1 MAISVNPG
9 ERAAP
14 AEILLGTFDTGKV
27 RCMPKKAPTR
37 PTPARRAGG
46 QGDNTA
52 AIEGNASAAFA
63 ARFAQRFAADFY
75 RSGLAGYTVSS
86 IGVGTY
92 LGECTAADDAAYENA
107 IVTAI
112 DEGVNLIDT
121 AINYRCQ
128 RSERAVGR
136 AVQQSL
142 KTGTPRDAI
151 VICTKG
157 GYLPLA
163 DRPPESREEY
173 RLYLKREFF
182 DTGIL
187 TPDDVVSGGHSLAPS
202 FLRDAIAR
210 SRKNL
215 GLDTIDVYYLHN
227 PEQQL
232 AGMTHASLR
241 ERLRAAFMVLEDAV
255 SRGDIRMY
263 GCATWTGLRVPP
275 TNKGH
280 LSLQELVT
288 IAREIAGDGHHFRV
302 IQMPINLGMPE
313 GIRLETQSVG
323 RTGTLMPALNA
334 AAELGLSV
342 MASASLMQ
350 AQLTHDLPPSMREL
364 FPSQRTDAQRALSF
378 VRSLPGITSA
388 LVGVRSIPHLK
399 ENLESAEPAERPARR

>member
-1 MAISVNPG
+1 
-9 ERAAP
+9 
-14 AEILLGTFDTGKV
+14 
-27 RCMPKKAPTR
+27 MPRKAPIR
-37 PTPARRAGG
+37 STPPRRGG
-46 QGDNTA
+46 APGDNGA
-52 AIEGNASAAFA
+52 AIQGHASAEYG
-63 ARFAQRFAADFY
+63 ARFAQRYASDFY
-75 RSGLAGYTVSS
+75 RSGLSGYTLSS

-92 LGECTAADDAAYENA
+92 LGECTATDDTAYESA
-107 IVTAI
+107 ITAAL

-128 RSERAVGR
+128 RSERGVGR
-136 AVQQSL
+136 AVQQSM
-142 KTGTPRDAI
+142 KNGTPRDAI

-163 DRPPESREEY
+163 DHPPESREEY

-202 FLRDAIAR
+202 FLRHAITR

-215 GLDTIDVYYLHN
+215 ELDTIDLYYLHN

-232 AGMTHASLR
+232 AVVTQASLR

-255 SRGDIRMY
+255 SRGEIRMY

-280 LSLQELVT
+280 LSLQDLVR
-288 IAREIAGDGHHFRV
+288 IAREIAGDEHHFRAV
-302 IQMPINLGMPE
+302 QMPINLGMPE
-313 GIRLETQSVG
+313 AIRLGTQRVG
-323 RTGTLMPALNA
+323 RSDTLVPALDA
-334 AAELGLSV
+334 AAQLGLSV

-350 AQLTHDLPPSMREL
+350 AQLTRDLPPSMREL
-364 FPSQRTDAQRALSF
+364 FPAQRTDAQRALSF
-378 VRSLPGITSA
+378 VRSLPGVTSA
-388 LVGVRSIPHLK
+388 LVGMRSIPHLE
-399 ENLESAEPAERPARR
+399 ENLESAKAAERSAPR

>member
-1 MAISVNPG
+1 
-9 ERAAP
+9 
-14 AEILLGTFDTGKV
+14 
-27 RCMPKKAPTR
+27 MPKKAPTR
-37 PTPARRAGG
+37 STPPGHGAG
-46 QGDNTA
+46 QGDNTV
-52 AIEGNASAAFA
+52 AIEGSASAAYA
-63 ARFAQRFAADFY
+63 ARFAPRYAPDFY
-75 RSGLAGYTVSS
+75 RSGLAGATLSS

-107 IVTAI
+107 ITAAI
-112 DEGVNLIDT
+112 DDGINLIDT

-163 DRPPESREEY
+163 DQPPESREDY

-187 TPDDVVSGGHSLAPS
+187 TPDDVVGGGHSLAPS
-202 FLRDAIAR
+202 FLRFSIAR

-215 GLDTIDVYYLHN
+215 GLDRIDLYYLHN

-232 AGMTHASLR
+232 AVMTHASLR

-275 TNKGH
+275 TTKGH

-288 IAREIAGDGHHFRV
+288 IAREIAGDAHHFRAV
-302 IQMPINLGMPE
+302 QMPINLGMPE
-313 GIRLETQSVG
+313 AMRLGTQPVG
-323 RTGTLMPALNA
+323 NTDELVPALDA

-388 LVGVRSIPHLK
+388 LVGMRSIPHLT
-399 ENLESAEPAERPARR
+399 ENLESAEPAARTARR

>member
-1 MAISVNPG
+1 MP
-9 ERAAP
+9 RRAP
-14 AEILLGTFDTGKV
+14 ARSK
-27 RCMPKKAPTR
+27 
-37 PTPARRAGG
+37 TPHRGAG
-46 QGDNTA
+46 QEDATA
-52 AIEGNASAAFA
+52 AIEGSASTTYA
-63 ARFAQRFAADFY
+63 ARFAERYTSDFY
-75 RSGLAGYTVSS
+75 RGGFGSCTLSS

-92 LGECTAADDAAYENA
+92 LGECTAADDAAYESA
-107 IVTAI
+107 ITTAI

-128 RSERAVGR
+128 RSERCVGR

-142 KTGTPRDAI
+142 KNGTARDAI

-157 GYLPLA
+157 GYLPL
-163 DRPPESREEY
+163 DGHPPESREEY

-182 DTGIL
+182 DPGIL

-202 FLRDAIAR
+202 FLRYAIAR

-215 GLDTIDVYYLHN
+215 GLDTIDLYYLHN

-232 AGMTHASLR
+232 AVMTHASLH

-255 SRGDIRMY
+255 SRGDIRTY

-275 TNKGH
+275 TGKGH

-288 IAREIAGDGHHFRV
+288 IAREIAGDEHHFRAV
-302 IQMPINLGMPE
+302 QMPINLGMPE
-313 GIRLETQSVG
+313 AIRLGTQTVG
-323 RTGTLMPALNA
+323 KRDKLVPALDA

-350 AQLTHDLPPSMREL
+350 AQLTRDLPPSMREL

-388 LVGVRSIPHLK
+388 LVGMRSISHLK
-399 ENLESAEPAERPARR
+399 ENLESAEVAERSARR

>member
-1 MAISVNPG
+1 
-9 ERAAP
+9 
-14 AEILLGTFDTGKV
+14 
-27 RCMPKKAPTR
+27 MPRKAPTR
-37 PTPARRAGG
+37 STPHQRGG
-46 QGDNTA
+46 SQGVGA
-52 AIEGNASAAFA
+52 VVIEGSASAAYA
-63 ARFAQRFAADFY
+63 ARFAPRYASDFY
-75 RSGLAGYTVSS
+75 RSGLSGYTLAS

-92 LGECTAADDAAYENA
+92 LGECTATDDAAYA
-107 IVTAI
+107 STITAAI

-128 RSERAVGR
+128 RSERVVGQ

-142 KTGTPRDAI
+142 KNGTPREAI

-163 DRPPESREEY
+163 DHPPESREDY

-182 DTGIL
+182 DAGVL

-202 FLRDAIAR
+202 FLRYAIAR

-215 GLDTIDVYYLHN
+215 KLDTIDLYYLHN

-232 AGMTHASLR
+232 AVMTHASLR

-255 SRGDIRMY
+255 SRGEIRLY
-263 GCATWTGLRVPP
+263 GCATWAGLRVPP
-275 TNKGH
+275 SSKGH

-288 IAREIAGDGHHFRV
+288 IARDIAGDDHHFRAV
-302 IQMPINLGMPE
+302 QMPINLGMPE
-313 GIRLETQSVG
+313 AIRLPTQTVG
-323 RTGTLMPALNA
+323 KSDKLVPALDA

-342 MASASLMQ
+342 IASASLMQ

-388 LVGVRSIPHLK
+388 LVGMRSIPHLK
-399 ENLESAEPAERPARR
+399 ENLESAEPAERSAQR

>member
-1 MAISVNPG
+1 
-9 ERAAP
+9 
-14 AEILLGTFDTGKV
+14 
-27 RCMPKKAPTR
+27 MPRRAPTR
-37 PTPARRAGG
+37 STPPRRGAG
-46 QGDNTA
+46 QGDDTA
-52 AIEGNASAAFA
+52 PIGGNASSVYA
-63 ARFAQRFAADFY
+63 ARFAQRYASDFY
-75 RSGLAGYTVSS
+75 RSGLAGYTLSS

-92 LGECTAADDAAYENA
+92 LGECTTVDDAAYESA
-107 IVTAI
+107 ISAAI
-112 DEGVNLIDT
+112 NEGVNLIDT

-128 RSERAVGR
+128 RSERCVGR

-142 KTGTPRDAI
+142 KNGVPRDAI

-157 GYLPLA
+157 GYLPLS
-163 DRPPESREEY
+163 DHPPESREEY

-182 DTGIL
+182 DTGVL

-202 FLRDAIAR
+202 FLRYAIAR
-210 SRKNL
+210 SRRNL
-215 GLDTIDVYYLHN
+215 GLGTIDLYYLHN

-232 AGMTHASLR
+232 AVMTHASLH

-275 TNKGH
+275 TSKGH

-288 IAREIAGDGHHFRV
+288 IAQEIAGGEHHFRAV
-302 IQMPINLGMPE
+302 QMPINLGMPE
-313 GIRLETQSVG
+313 AIRLGTQRLG
-323 RTGTLMPALNA
+323 RQDTLVPALEA

-350 AQLTHDLPPSMREL
+350 AQLTRDLPPSMREL

-388 LVGVRSIPHLK
+388 LVGMRSIPHLK
-399 ENLESAEPAERPARR
+399 ENLESAESAERSAQR

>member
-1 MAISVNPG
+1 
-9 ERAAP
+9 
-14 AEILLGTFDTGKV
+14 
-27 RCMPKKAPTR
+27 MPRRVPTR
-37 PTPARRAGG
+37 STPPSRLAGQRDEIG
-46 QGDNTA
+46 
-52 AIEGNASAAFA
+52 AIEGPASFVYAG
-63 ARFAQRFAADFY
+63 RFAQRYAADFY
-75 RSGLAGYTVSS
+75 RGGLAGYMLSS

-92 LGECTAADDAAYENA
+92 LGECTEADDAAYESA
-107 IVTAI
+107 IAAAI
-112 DEGVNLIDT
+112 DEGINLIDT

-128 RSERAVGR
+128 RSERGVGR

-142 KTGTPRDAI
+142 KNGWPREAF

-163 DRPPESREEY
+163 DRPPGSRDEY
-173 RLYLKREFF
+173 RLYLKHEFF

-202 FLRDAIAR
+202 FLRYAIAR

-215 GLDTIDVYYLHN
+215 GLDTIDLYYLHN

-232 AGMTHASLR
+232 AVMTHASLR

-255 SRGDIRMY
+255 TRGDIRMY

-275 TNKGH
+275 TSKGH

-288 IAREIAGDGHHFRV
+288 IAREIAGDEHHLRAV
-302 IQMPINLGMPE
+302 QMPINLGMPE
-313 GIRLETQSVG
+313 AIRLETQTVG
-323 RTGTLMPALNA
+323 KSEKLVSALDA

-342 MASASLMQ
+342 IASASLMQ
-350 AQLTHDLPPSMREL
+350 AQLTRDLPPSMREL

-388 LVGVRSIPHLK
+388 LVGMRSIPHLK
-399 ENLESAEPAERPARR
+399 ENLQSAELVERSARR

>member
-1 MAISVNPG
+1 
-9 ERAAP
+9 
-14 AEILLGTFDTGKV
+14 
-27 RCMPKKAPTR
+27 MPRRAPTR
-37 PTPARRAGG
+37 STPPRRGAG
-46 QGDNTA
+46 QGDNGG
-52 AIEGNASAAFA
+52 AIEGTASAAYA
-63 ARFAQRFAADFY
+63 GKFAQRYTADFY
-75 RSGLAGYTVSS
+75 RSGLAGYTLSS
-86 IGVGTY
+86 IGLGTY
-92 LGECTAADDAAYENA
+92 LGECTEADDAAYESE
-107 IVTAI
+107 ITTAI
-112 DEGVNLIDT
+112 DDGINLIDT

-128 RSERAVGR
+128 RSERVVGR

-142 KTGTPRDAI
+142 KNGTPRDAI

-163 DRPPESREEY
+163 DHPPESRDEY
-173 RLYLKREFF
+173 RLYLKNEFF

-202 FLRDAIAR
+202 FLRYAIAR

-215 GLDTIDVYYLHN
+215 GLDTIDLYYLHN

-232 AGMTHASLR
+232 AVMTHASLR

-275 TNKGH
+275 TSKGH

-288 IAREIAGDGHHFRV
+288 IAGEIAGNEHHFRAV
-302 IQMPINLGMPE
+302 QMPVNLGMPE
-313 GIRLETQSVG
+313 AIRLATQSLGEGDKLVS
-323 RTGTLMPALNA
+323 ALDA

-342 MASASLMQ
+342 IASASLMQ
-350 AQLTHDLPPSMREL
+350 AQLTRDLPPSMREL

-378 VRSLPGITSA
+378 VRSLPGVTSA
-388 LVGVRSIPHLK
+388 LVGMRSIPHLK
-399 ENLESAEPAERPARR
+399 ENLESAELTERSARR

>member
-1 MAISVNPG
+1 
-9 ERAAP
+9 
-14 AEILLGTFDTGKV
+14 
-27 RCMPKKAPTR
+27 MPKKAPTR
-37 PTPARRAGG
+37 STPPGRGAG
-46 QGDNTA
+46 QGDNA
-52 AIEGNASAAFA
+52 AGIEGSASAAYA
-63 ARFAQRFAADFY
+63 ARFAQRYASDFY
-75 RSGLAGYTVSS
+75 RSGPAGSTLSS

-107 IVTAI
+107 ITAAI
-112 DEGVNLIDT
+112 DVGVNLIDT

-142 KTGTPRDAI
+142 KNGTPREAI

-163 DRPPESREEY
+163 DHPPESREAY

-202 FLRDAIAR
+202 FLRYAIAR

-215 GLDTIDVYYLHN
+215 GLDAIDLYYLHN

-232 AGMTHASLR
+232 AVMTHASLR

-255 SRGDIRMY
+255 SRGDIRTY

-275 TNKGH
+275 TGKGH

-288 IAREIAGDGHHFRV
+288 IAREIAGEAHHFRA

-313 GIRLETQSVG
+313 AMRLGTQIVG
-323 RTGTLMPALNA
+323 TTDTLVPALDA

-388 LVGVRSIPHLK
+388 LVGMRSIPHLR
-399 ENLESAEPAERPARR
+399 ENLQSAEPADTPARR